1 MGILLS
7 WSNLAEASTT
17 NLAVSSEAAGLGLR
31 AVLTPQISD
40 IWRSSA
46 WGATTINLDVDLGN
60 AQGIGL
66 VAIAAPRD
74 GLLPGPAAQLWLG
87 ASLMAPPNTA
97 NLQAS
102 STSIVPGGGS
112 FGIGANTNDLG
123 AVSDPAGGNG
133 ARRLGSIAAG
143 GGNVYLGRTSA
154 LNLAASTPYEFSLYA
169 RSNASVPSRGTLMT
183 VDEFS
188 GANWTGTLTRSV
200 GTALVGSGID
210 GTWRSFTRRLITR
223 ADTQSIQVY
232 WAEGWQTGAEIEV
245 YGFSISR
252 RPEIIDSASQ
262 ALGTSMAS
270 FGLWAWVSSTPVTTR
285 YLRLSFTGA
294 ANDAY
299 LQLGRLWVGPAL
311 VTTRQAS
318 YGFSIGASDPGS
330 NARAPLTGVRDVQ
343 RGRPYRTLAFTGDTL
358 TTAEAAQVEQAALAA
373 GSTGQVFAARLHTD
387 PARTGCFGVFS
398 RAPTL
403 TRVANALWRADFS
416 LEEDL

>member
-7 WSNLAEASTT
+7 WSNLAEGSAA

-40 IWRSSA
+40 IWRSTA
-46 WGATTINLDVDLGN
+46 WGATTINLRVDLGG

-74 GLLPGPAAQLWLG
+74 GLLPSTGATVRLTADAATLDGSAALDTGIQ
-87 ASLMAPPNTA
+87 SL
-97 NLQAS
+97 
-102 STSIVPGGGS
+102 
-112 FGIGANTNDLG
+112 
-123 AVSDPAGGNG
+123 
-133 ARRLGSIAAG
+133 
-143 GGNVYLGRTSA
+143 
-154 LNLAASTPYEFSLYA
+154 
-169 RSNASVPSRGTLMT
+169 
-183 VDEFS
+183 
-188 GANWTGTLTRSV
+188 
-200 GTALVGSGID
+200 GTA
-210 GTWRSFTRRLITR
+210 
-223 ADTQSIQVY
+223 
-232 WAEGWQTGAEIEV
+232 
-245 YGFSISR
+245 
-252 RPEIIDSASQ
+252 
-262 ALGTSMAS
+262 MAS
-270 FGLWAWVSSTPVTTR
+270 FGLWAWASSMPISAR
-285 YLRLSFTGA
+285 YLRLQLTGA
-294 ANDAY
+294 ATDAY

-318 YGFSIGASDPGS
+318 YGYSLGASDPGS

-343 RGRPYRTLAFTGDTL
+343 RGRPYRTLTFTGDTL

-373 GSTGQVFAARLHTD
+373 GSTGQVFAARVHTD